1 MFAIFIVSCE
11 ERYKRHRMFMRGYL
25 APCSW
30 DHHGFQSCR
39 YCIMLYEVFFFRL
52 IYLSNNHLSGLLLAV
67 GLASAGP
74 LSSPGSP
81 RFLDLSSSPL
91 CQGLFF
97 LPMCQQSPAPAGGE
111 EAARFVDLCSG
122 PLAGLL
128 PLCQNDTPANRE
140 ESLRILNNLPICNGP
155 LAGFIPFCQS
165 TDTDNV

>member
-1 MFAIFIVSCE
+1 MVSKLAGIRIILCE
-11 ERYKRHRMFMRGYL
+11 LFYFTWYI
-25 APCSW
+25 
-30 DHHGFQSCR
+30 
-39 YCIMLYEVFFFRL
+39 Y
-52 IYLSNNHLSGLLLAV
+52 YLSTTRLSGLLLAV
-67 GLASAGP
+67 GLASAVP

-97 LPMCQQSPAPAGGE
+97 LPICQQSSAPAV
-111 EAARFVDLCSG
+111 RFVDLCSG

-128 PLCQNDTPANRE
+128 PFCQNDTPANRK

-165 TDTDNV
+165 TDNVWPSSIFGKKASMQNSSHTSNCTSALIREQ

>member
-1 MFAIFIVSCE
+1 MGTWLLVLGITMVS
-11 ERYKRHRMFMRGYL
+11 KV
-25 APCSW
+25 A
-30 DHHGFQSCR
+30 
-39 YCIMLYEVFFFRL
+39 
-52 IYLSNNHLSGLLLAV
+52 GLLLAV

-97 LPMCQQSPAPAGGE
+97 LPICQQSPATAGGE

-128 PLCQNDTPANRE
+128 PANWE
-140 ESLRILNNLPICNGP
+140 ESLRILNNLPIC
-155 LAGFIPFCQS
+155 
-165 TDTDNV
+165 

>member
-1 MFAIFIVSCE
+1 MGTWLLVVGITMISKVA
-11 ERYKRHRMFMRGYL
+11 
-25 APCSW
+25 
-30 DHHGFQSCR
+30 
-39 YCIMLYEVFFFRL
+39 
-52 IYLSNNHLSGLLLAV
+52 GLLLAV
-67 GLASAGP
+67 GLASTGP

-97 LPMCQQSPAPAGGE
+97 LPMCQQSPAPA
-111 EAARFVDLCSG
+111 ARFVDLCSG

-128 PLCQNDTPANRE
+128 PFCQNDTPANRK

-165 TDTDNV
+165 TDNVWPSSIFGK

>member
-1 MFAIFIVSCE
+1 MGTWLLVVGITMVS
-11 ERYKRHRMFMRGYL
+11 KL
-25 APCSW
+25 A
-30 DHHGFQSCR
+30 
-39 YCIMLYEVFFFRL
+39 
-52 IYLSNNHLSGLLLAV
+52 GLLLAV

-74 LSSPGSP
+74 LSSPESP

-97 LPMCQQSPAPAGGE
+97 LPICQQSSAPAV
-111 EAARFVDLCSG
+111 RFVDLCSG

-128 PLCQNDTPANRE
+128 PFCQNDTPANRK

-165 TDTDNV
+165 TDNVWPSSIFGK

>member
-1 MFAIFIVSCE
+1 MVS
-11 ERYKRHRMFMRGYL
+11 KLAGIHIIYL
-25 APCSW
+25 SIKY
-30 DHHGFQSCR
+30 FSFT
-39 YCIMLYEVFFFRL
+39 YL
-52 IYLSNNHLSGLLLAV
+52 IYLSTTRLSGLLLAV

-97 LPMCQQSPAPAGGE
+97 LPICQQSSAPAV
-111 EAARFVDLCSG
+111 RFVDLCSG

-128 PLCQNDTPANRE
+128 PFCQNDTPANRK

-165 TDTDNV
+165 TDNV